1 MTNFTF
7 KNAAAADTTIRNA
20 ASKRVTTTRAEF
32 AHLDATHGNIIS
44 AQHISQ
50 RFATDKK
57 TDLTVLDDISFTLY
71 DNEIVAILGRSGAG
85 KSTFLRILAGLVQPS
100 EGSVEY
106 RGAPLNGPNPG
117 VSLVFQTFALMP
129 WLTVQAN
136 VELGLEARGMP
147 RSQRRDVALA
157 AIDAIGLDGF
167 ESAYPKELSG
177 GMRQRVGIARALVMR
192 PDALFMDEPFSALD
206 VLTAENL
213 RQEVLSLWNGKDQS
227 IRSILM
233 VTHNIEEAVEM
244 ADRVIVF
251 GSHPGRLIAQTS
263 IDLPRPRNRHS
274 AEFEARVDYLYSV
287 LTGTQSHP
295 QTPRSAAGKT
305 EGDAAT
311 AATAASRQ
319 GQATSKA
326 AAVPSALSQPPTSP
340 TSPTSSASS
349 APSDQHSDAAEH
361 TQGMQATADKAA
373 ATAQPAGVTPA
384 GATPTGTNES
394 HATPRATAADQP
406 FLPNATPGGLAGL
419 LDVIAE
425 NPSGIDLA
433 DLASLLSFEVDD
445 LFPLIDAGA
454 MLRVLAVREGRV
466 RLTDQGW
473 AWHDADIL
481 GSKQVFARLALQHAP
496 LVRTIDLALK
506 QSETGRLRGE
516 LVLNLLR
523 NRHEDAKAWQQ
534 FHIAVTWGR
543 YGELFDYDADDDL
556 LIIDEENR

>member
-1 MTNFTF
+1 MNNTQGRNMMNLTF
-7 KNAAAADTTIRNA
+7 KNTAAAGTTIRNA

-213 RQEVLSLWNGKDQS
+213 RQEVLSLWNGKDQG

-311 AATAASRQ
+311 AAASRQ
-319 GQATSKA
+319 EQAAPMA
-326 AAVPSALSQPPTSP
+326 AAVPSTLSQPPA
-340 TSPTSSASS
+340 SA
-349 APSDQHSDAAEH
+349 APSDQYSSAAEH
-361 TQGMQATADKAA
+361 AQGMQTTADKAVDA
-373 ATAQPAGVTPA
+373 AQPA
-384 GATPTGTNES
+384 GATPVGANGAHTM
-394 HATPRATAADQP
+394 PRATAADQP

-556 LIIDEENR
+556 LIIDEANK

>member
-1 MTNFTF
+1 MMNFTF
-7 KNAAAADTTIRNA
+7 KNTASAGTTIRNT

-32 AHLDATHGNIIS
+32 AHLDATHDNIIS

-106 RGAPLNGPNPG
+106 RGAPLDGPNPG

-213 RQEVLSLWNGKDQS
+213 RQEVLSLWNGKDQG

-287 LTGTQSHP
+287 LTGAQQRP
-295 QTPRSAAGKT
+295 QTPRSAAGKA
-305 EGDAAT
+305 EGDDAT
-311 AATAASRQ
+311 AAAAVSRQ
-319 GQATSKA
+319 EQATPAA
-326 AAVPSALSQPPTSP
+326 AAVPSALSQPAVSDSTDP
-340 TSPTSSASS
+340 S
-349 APSDQHSDAAEH
+349 APTAPSNQHSSAAEH
-361 TQGMQATADKAA
+361 AQGMQSAAGKAA
-373 ATAQPAGVTPA
+373 DTAQSVGAIPAGTILA
-384 GATPTGTNES
+384 GANGAHT
-394 HATPRATAADQP
+394 TPRATAADQP

-454 MLRVLAVREGRV
+454 MLRVLTVREGRV

-481 GSKQVFARLALQHAP
+481 GSKQVFARLALRHAP

-556 LIIDEENR
+556 LIIDGENR

>member
-1 MTNFTF
+1 MNNTQGRTMTNFTF
-7 KNAAAADTTIRNA
+7 KNTAAAGTTIRNA

-106 RGAPLNGPNPG
+106 RGTPLDGPNPG

-311 AATAASRQ
+311 AARQ
-319 GQATSKA
+319 EQTTPK
-326 AAVPSALSQPPTSP
+326 AAVPSAVSQP
-340 TSPTSSASS
+340 SASS
-349 APSDQHSDAAEH
+349 AASATPSDQHSDAAEH
-361 TQGMQATADKAA
+361 AQGMQATADTAA
-373 ATAQPAGVTPA
+373 AAAQPAGATPA
-384 GATPTGTNES
+384 GATPTGTNEA

-556 LIIDEENR
+556 LIIDEENS